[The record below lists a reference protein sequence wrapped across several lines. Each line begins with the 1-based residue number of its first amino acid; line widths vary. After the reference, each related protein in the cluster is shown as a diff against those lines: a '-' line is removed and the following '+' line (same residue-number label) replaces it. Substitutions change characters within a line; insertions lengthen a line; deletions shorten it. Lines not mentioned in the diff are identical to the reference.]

1 MLLLVPKSV
10 TLDEECV
17 PVSLISNAARETSH
31 ESSAECQTGKGL
43 LGINAFASAGTARED
58 DMEFSPLNSSHPQSL
73 GFQISLCTGTSFV
86 CDLPH
91 MPAYSCSGAGSNVLN
106 GV

>member
-58 DMEFSPLNSSHPQSL
+58 EMEFSPLNSSHPQSL

-86 CDLPH
+86 CYLPQLTAVQAQEA
-91 MPAYSCSGAGSNVLN
+91 MF
-106 GV
+106 